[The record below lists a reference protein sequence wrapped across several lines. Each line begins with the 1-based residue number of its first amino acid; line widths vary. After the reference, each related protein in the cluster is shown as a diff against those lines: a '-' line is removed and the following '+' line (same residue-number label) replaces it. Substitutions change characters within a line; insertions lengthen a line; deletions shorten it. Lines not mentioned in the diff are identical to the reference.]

1 MKIALIAPS
10 GVPFAVGGAEKLW
23 WGLQHHTNQLSDHQM
38 ELIKLPSAE
47 RNFKELIAS
56 YQRFSELD
64 VSHFDR
70 VITTKYP
77 AWMVDHPDHHLYLQ
91 TPPAQA
97 RSLYLKI

>member
-23 WGLQHHTNQLSDHQM
+23 WGLLHHTNQLSGHQM

-47 RNFKELIAS
+47 RYFAELMAS

-64 VSHFDR
+64 LSHFDR
-70 VITTKYP
+70 VISTKYP
-77 AWMVDHPDHHLYLQ
+77 AWMVAHPDPVSYTHLTLPT
-91 TPPAQA
+91 TP
-97 RSLYLKI
+97 YV